1 MSIKKRYAIVGLGAR
16 VAMYVDAIA
25 DPKQFHERAELVG
38 FCDTSRVRMAYHL
51 RRIAEKFGHAAV
63 TCYGAEDFERMV
75 RETRADVVV
84 VTTPD
89 GWHHH
94 YAIRA
99 MELGCDVVVEKP
111 LTIDAE
117 KLNALIDAQ
126 KRTGRKIRVTHNM
139 RYTYAASKLREI
151 VASGRIG
158 KPLMVDMQWML
169 DTAHGADY
177 FRRWHRDKPISGGLL
192 LHKASHHFD
201 AVNWWI
207 DSYPQTVFCM
217 GELKFY
223 GKKNAES
230 RGEKYTY
237 SRYTGVAEAKDDPFA
252 FFLNTPETK
261 GLYLDAEQES
271 GYIRDRNVMGEPITA
286 EDTISIS
293 AKYKNGAIFNYSL
306 VAYCPWEGMRV
317 AITGTKGRAELFQRH
332 GTQFITGQTDEERAA
347 EAKQAANDRFLR
359 VFPMFGE
366 PEDVPLISRGGSHGG
381 SDQDILERI
390 FLPEL
395 PADPLRRDAT
405 HIDGAAA
412 CLMGIAANRSI
423 ETGLPVHCDELV
435 KLG

>member
-1 MSIKKRYAIVGLGAR
+1 
-16 VAMYVDAIA
+16 MYTDAIA
-25 DPKQFHERAELVG
+25 DPNQFQDRALLVG
-38 FCDTSRVRMAYHL
+38 FCDTSRVRMEYHL
-51 RRIAEKFGHAAV
+51 RRLKGKFAHPSVPIYAAD
-63 TCYGAEDFERMV
+63 DFDRMI
-75 RETRADVVV
+75 RETKPDAVI

-89 GWHHH
+89 GFHH
-94 YAIRA
+94 YYAIKA

-117 KLNALIDAQ
+117 KLNALLDAQ
-126 KRTGRKIRVTHNM
+126 KRTGRNIRVTHNM

-158 KPLMVDMQWML
+158 KPLMVDLQWML

-177 FRRWHRDKPISGGLL
+177 FRRWHRDKHISGGLL

-207 DSYPQTVFCM
+207 NSYPQTVFCM

-223 GKKNAES
+223 GKKNAEN

-237 SRYTGVAEAKDDPFA
+237 SRYTGVPEAKNDPFA

-261 GLYLDAEQES
+261 GLYLGAEKES
-271 GYIRDRNVMGEPITA
+271 GYIRDRNVMGEPVTA
-286 EDTISIS
+286 EDTISVS
-293 AKYKNGAIFNYSL
+293 AKYKNGVIFNYSL

-317 AITGTKGRAELFQRH
+317 AITGTKGRAELFQQH

-347 EAKQAANDRFLR
+347 EEKQQSANDRFLR
-359 VFPMFGE
+359 VIPMFGV
-366 PEDVPLISRGGSHGG
+366 PEDVPLVSRGGSHGG
-381 SDQDILERI
+381 SDKDILERI
-390 FLPEL
+390 FLPNP
-395 PADPLRRDAT
+395 PADPLHRDAT

-412 CLMGIAANRSI
+412 CLVGIAANRSI
-423 ETGLPVHCDELV
+423 ETGQPVHCDDLV
-435 KLG
+435 HLPALYDFSNRL